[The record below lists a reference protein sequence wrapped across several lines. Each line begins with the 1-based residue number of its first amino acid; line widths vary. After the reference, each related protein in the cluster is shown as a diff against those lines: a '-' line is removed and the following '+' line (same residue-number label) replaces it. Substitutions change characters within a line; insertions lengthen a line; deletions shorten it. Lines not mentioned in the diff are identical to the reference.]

1 MSLADFFKRLHPARR
16 HYAAARA
23 AEAAGHPSEALRLY
37 ERAAAAGSGPAYYRL
52 GEIYRDGRLGQP
64 LDWGRAVDAFLDAGI
79 AREAEPA
86 GSEALNELLEAGLLF
101 SQWETLT
108 TPPEEQA
115 NAAEAS
121 AELQRMLDD
130 WDSQGLLDP
139 AVPASDDDAGTF
151 QIPIKALRARLADW
165 EARGWLDRV
174 PAPPA
179 GANLA
184 KRRAQLATA
193 ALSGDG
199 AAAWEVLRLALDGRW
214 GPAEDNW
221 LRLQL
226 SWALLSDAPPAPA
239 LALASVLLPA
249 EEADGWREAL
259 QEQARAGNG
268 EAALWLGRLE
278 HI

>member
-23 AEAAGHPSEALRLY
+23 AEAAGHPAEALRLY

-86 GSEALNELLEAGLLF
+86 GSAALDELLEAGLL
-101 SQWETLT
+101 WALT
-108 TPPEEQA
+108 TPPEAQA

-121 AELQRMLDD
+121 AEVQRMLDD
-130 WDSQGLLDP
+130 WDSQGPLDP
-139 AVPASDDDAGTF
+139 AAPASDDDAGTF
-151 QIPIKALRARLADW
+151 QIPMKALQARLADW

-193 ALSGDG
+193 AESGDG

-226 SWALLSDAPPAPA
+226 FLALVSDAPPAPA

-249 EEADGWREAL
+249 EEADGWREVL

-268 EAALWLGRLE
+268 EAALWLKRLAA
-278 HI
+278 